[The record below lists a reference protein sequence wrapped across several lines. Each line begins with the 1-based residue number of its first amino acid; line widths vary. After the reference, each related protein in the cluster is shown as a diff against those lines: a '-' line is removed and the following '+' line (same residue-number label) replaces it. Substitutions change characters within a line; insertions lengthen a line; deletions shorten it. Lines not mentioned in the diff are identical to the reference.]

1 MKRRNFSVKDNYTKN
16 DFINGV
22 WKDGTNDFSTDEK
35 ILMAIKAYLEAGKII
50 NKEKLKKEVDI
61 VLS

>member
-1 MKRRNFSVKDNYTKN
+1 MKRWNFSVKDNYTKN
-16 DFINGV
+16 DFLNGV

-35 ILMAIKAYLEAGKII
+35 ILMAIKVYLEAGKII
-50 NKEKLKKEVDI
+50 NKEKLKKEVDL